1 MKKLV
6 CILLSLI
13 TFLSSC
19 VISVYAESREKTK
32 KEAMMWARSQIGQSI
47 DFDKQN
53 GPQCVDLIMAYY
65 DFLGEKRGKGNA
77 VDYVRNSIPDG
88 WERIKDAKPKM
99 GDVLIYSGEPDVY
112 YGHLGIYESINSSYH
127 QANGIVYNTTK
138 PYYSITSSRGA
149 PYWGVIRPVFSDE
162 KENENVSSMTVTR
175 FNGFYEDSG
184 STETASKKETINV
197 SQTESSSNECNK
209 SNITLLK
216 PFIKSIT
223 ITENRIRLS
232 WSNNKNIDGYQVKY
246 STSNKFKLSYSKT
259 KIVKNKN
266 KCIIKN
272 LKSNRTYYVKVR
284 AYKKIGKKVYYSKWS
299 DKDIIKL

>member
-6 CILLSLI
+6 CMILSLI
-13 TFLSSC
+13 VVLSSC
-19 VISVYAESREKTK
+19 VISVYAESGKKTK

-65 DFLGEKRGKGNA
+65 DFLGEKRGIGNA
-77 VDYVRNSIPDG
+77 VDYVRNSIPEG

-175 FNGFYEDSG
+175 FNGYYQDLE
-184 STETASKKETINV
+184 STETASKEEIINI
-197 SQTESSSNECNK
+197 SQKESSLVS
-209 SNITLLK
+209 SSTTISK

-223 ITENRIRLS
+223 ITENRVRLS
-232 WSNNKNIDGYQVKY
+232 WSKNRNIDGYQVKY
-246 STSNKFKLSYSKT
+246 STSKNFKVERSKT
-259 KIVKNKN
+259 KLVKNKN
-266 KCIIKN
+266 KCTIKN
-272 LKSNRTYYVKVR
+272 LKINRTYYVKVR
-284 AYKKIGKKVYYSKWS
+284 AYKKIGKKVYYSQWS
-299 DKDIIKL
+299 NNDIIKL

>member
-149 PYWGVIRPVFSDE
+149 PYWGVIRPVFCDD
-162 KENENVSSMTVTR
+162 KENENVSSTTVTR
-175 FNGFYEDSG
+175 FNGYYQDLE
-184 STETASKKETINV
+184 STETASKEEIINI
-197 SQTESSSNECNK
+197 SQKESSLVS
-209 SNITLLK
+209 SSTTISK

-223 ITENRIRLS
+223 ITENRVRLS
-232 WSNNKNIDGYQVKY
+232 WSKNRNIDGYQVKY
-246 STSNKFKLSYSKT
+246 STSKNFKVERSKT
-259 KIVKNKN
+259 KLVKNKN

-284 AYKKIGKKVYYSKWS
+284 AYKKIGEKVYYSKWS

>member
-6 CILLSLI
+6 CMILSLI
-13 TFLSSC
+13 VVLSSC
-19 VISVYAESREKTK
+19 VISVYAESGKKTK

-65 DFLGEKRGKGNA
+65 DFLGEKRGIGNA
-77 VDYVRNSIPDG
+77 VDYVRNSIPEG

-112 YGHLGIYESINSSYH
+112 YGHLGIFESINSSYH

-149 PYWGVIRPVFSDE
+149 PYWGVIRPVFCDD
-162 KENENVSSMTVTR
+162 KENENVSSTTVTR
-175 FNGFYEDSG
+175 FNGYYQDLE
-184 STETASKKETINV
+184 STETASKEEIINI
-197 SQTESSSNECNK
+197 SQKESSLVS
-209 SNITLLK
+209 SSTTISK

-223 ITENRIRLS
+223 ITENRVRLS
-232 WSNNKNIDGYQVKY
+232 WSKNRNIDGYQVKY
-246 STSNKFKLSYSKT
+246 STSKNFKVERSKT
-259 KIVKNKN
+259 KLVKNKN
-266 KCIIKN
+266 KCTIKN
-272 LKSNRTYYVKVR
+272 LKINRTYYVKVR
-284 AYKKIGKKVYYSKWS
+284 AYKKIGKKVYYSQWS
-299 DKDIIKL
+299 NNDIIKL